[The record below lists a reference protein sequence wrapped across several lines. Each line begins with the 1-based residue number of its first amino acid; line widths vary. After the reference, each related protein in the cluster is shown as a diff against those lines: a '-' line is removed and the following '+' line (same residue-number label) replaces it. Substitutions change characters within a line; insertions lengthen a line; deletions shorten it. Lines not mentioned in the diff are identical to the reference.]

1 MRLYNKNE
9 LKYSRIFF
17 DKKPP
22 IFLTIF
28 ILSVFVLVIST
39 IISSAYLTKNYIVKG
54 QGVIMDKHTKYI
66 SIKSAGVITKIDK
79 NEGDTIQENEILF
92 TVSSGEEG
100 IQVSALKI
108 QLQENQSKL
117 SILDKYKNS
126 LNDKVNYMKNSG
138 SEQEYYGKVEYY
150 LSQLKEEQK
159 QINQLSTDKKEKEE
173 KLQLI
178 QQQIISLSSKQD
190 DLEKQLK
197 DTKEEQKIEI
207 ESKINELKSEI
218 NTKKS
223 ELEGLES
230 EIKQFSR
237 QMGNG
242 QQSSQMYFQL
252 ISEIGTAY
260 SNIEKVISE
269 LKANIEVN
277 EKRETNYTVTSNTSG
292 ILHYQIPL
300 KVGMSVQQGQVIAE
314 ISTLQDQNYYV
325 ESYIPTIEISKIK
338 VNQDVDVAV
347 NGVNSQKYGTLK
359 GKVKAI
365 DTGTITQ
372 QSQQGNQSFYKV
384 EISLLTTTL
393 KNKEEVV
400 HIIQS
405 QPVETRIIYNKETY
419 LDWIL
424 EMLSFK

>member
-1 MRLYNKNE
+1 
-9 LKYSRIFF
+9 
-17 DKKPP
+17 
-22 IFLTIF
+22 
-28 ILSVFVLVIST
+28 
-39 IISSAYLTKNYIVKG
+39 
-54 QGVIMDKHTKYI
+54 
-66 SIKSAGVITKIDK
+66 
-79 NEGDTIQENEILF
+79 
-92 TVSSGEEG
+92 
-100 IQVSALKI
+100 
-108 QLQENQSKL
+108 
-117 SILDKYKNS
+117 
-126 LNDKVNYMKNSG
+126 
-138 SEQEYYGKVEYY
+138 
-150 LSQLKEEQK
+150 
-159 QINQLSTDKKEKEE
+159 
-173 KLQLI
+173 
-178 QQQIISLSSKQD
+178 
-190 DLEKQLK
+190 
-197 DTKEEQKIEI
+197 
-207 ESKINELKSEI
+207 
-218 NTKKS
+218 
-223 ELEGLES
+223 
-230 EIKQFSR
+230 
-237 QMGNG
+237 MGNG

-325 ESYIPTIEISKIK
+325 ESYIPTTEISKIK

-393 KNKEEVV
+393 KNKEEVI